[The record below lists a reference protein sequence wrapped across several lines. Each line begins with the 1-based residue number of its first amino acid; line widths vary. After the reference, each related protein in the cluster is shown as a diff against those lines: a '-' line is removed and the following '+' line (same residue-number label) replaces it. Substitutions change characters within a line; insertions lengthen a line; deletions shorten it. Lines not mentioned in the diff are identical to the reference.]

1 MKEAFVDKNIS
12 VTIRDTDIPVPEVG
26 QVLIRVVISGTNPK
40 DWKLPL
46 VWPADRT
53 PTNQGDDIA
62 GYIEAVGEGVVGF
75 HKGDKVAAFHQV
87 MKPHGSYAEYAIAP
101 ENTTFHIPARTSFEG
116 EPTYGSKQ
124 MFFIRANI
132 GPRLEAATI
141 PLAAMTAALG
151 LYQRLKLPLPW
162 NPATEPLPLI
172 VYGGATAVG
181 AFAIKLAQ
189 LSNIHPLITVA
200 GKGSAFVETLIDRH
214 KGDTIID
221 YREGDEVIRA
231 KIKEAAGGRSIH
243 YAYDAVGE
251 HGSHQNVDAVMTS
264 PGEITTMFPHSGDYQ
279 PPEGVIIGQT
289 IAGSVHMPPT
299 AGKTVEDNEF
309 GAALFQFIGRGLAQ
323 GWFSGHP
330 YEVRPGGLAGL
341 EEALQDLRAGK
352 ASAVKYVVR
361 INETEGV
368 V

>member
-1 MKEAFVDKNIS
+1 MKEAFVDKNTTL
-12 VTIRDTDIPVPEVG
+12 TIRDTDVPVPEAG
-26 QVLIRVVISGTNPK
+26 QVLIRVVVSGTNPK
-40 DWKLPL
+40 DWKLPPL
-46 VWPADRT
+46 WPVDGT
-53 PTNQGDDIA
+53 PTNQGDDLA
-62 GYIEAVGEGVVGF
+62 GYIEAVGEDVMGF

-101 ENTTFHIPARTSFEG
+101 DHTTFHIPAKTSFE
-116 EPTYGSKQ
+116 
-124 MFFIRANI
+124 
-132 GPRLEAATI
+132 EAATI

-162 NPATEPLPLI
+162 NPATDPLPLV

-181 AFAIKLAQ
+181 AFVIKFAR

-200 GKGSAFVETLIDRH
+200 GKGSAFVETLIDRE

-221 YREGDEVIRA
+221 YREGDEVVRA

-251 HGSHQNVDAVMTS
+251 HGSHQNVDAVMTA
-264 PGEITTMFPHSGDYQ
+264 PGEITTMFLSGDYQ
-279 PPEGVIIGQT
+279 PPQGIVIGQT
-289 IAGSVHMPPT
+289 IAGSVHMSPA
-299 AGKTVEDNEF
+299 AGKTLEDIEF
-309 GAALFQFIGRGLAQ
+309 GAAFFQFIGRGLSQ

-341 EEALQDLRAGK
+341 QGALQDLKAGK
-352 ASAVKYVVR
+352 ASAIKYVVR
-361 INETEGV
+361 IGETEGV
-368 V
+368 M